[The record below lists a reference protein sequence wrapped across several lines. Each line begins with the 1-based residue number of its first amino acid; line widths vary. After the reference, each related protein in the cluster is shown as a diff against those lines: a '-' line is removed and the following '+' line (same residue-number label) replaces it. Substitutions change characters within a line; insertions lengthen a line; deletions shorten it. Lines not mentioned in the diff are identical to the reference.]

1 MTTFGSRIR
10 ALGKELGKDEQ
21 DIAKELG
28 LTKSRLSHYINGRS
42 KVPSELLQKI
52 VDTYKVN
59 PSYLFRDEAPLYVSE
74 SKVEYN
80 TGQYNY
86 LPTTI
91 SAGLPLTVEAI
102 TQADKIK
109 IPDEIMGKYAG
120 KNDLFVTRVS
130 GDSMNKVMADKSL
143 IVVQSI
149 DNLNALKNGDI
160 VVYSNDHEYSVKHYY
175 KDGNKLIFKPN
186 STNPIHYDQ
195 IYNID
200 DNITIH
206 GKVVVYIVNLD

>member
-1 MTTFGSRIR
+1 MELKKYIGSKIREMRLRSDLSQDELAERMNTTKQSISRYENGER
-10 ALGKELGKDEQ
+10 KTDQ
-21 DIAKELG
+21 DILFKLADIFNVSINDFFPPKGDKEI
-28 LTKSRLSHYINGRS
+28 K
-42 KVPSELLQKI
+42 
-52 VDTYKVN
+52 
-59 PSYLFRDEAPLYVSE
+59 A
-74 SKVEYN
+74 
-80 TGQYNY
+80 YNY

-102 TQADKIK
+102 TQADKIP
-109 IPDEIMGKYAG
+109 IPDEIMGRYAG

-130 GDSMNKVMADKSL
+130 GDSMDKVMADKSL

-160 VVYSNDHEYSVKHYY
+160 VVYSDNYEYSVKHYY

-200 DNITIH
+200 DGITIH
-206 GKVVVYIVNLD
+206 GKVVLYIVNLD